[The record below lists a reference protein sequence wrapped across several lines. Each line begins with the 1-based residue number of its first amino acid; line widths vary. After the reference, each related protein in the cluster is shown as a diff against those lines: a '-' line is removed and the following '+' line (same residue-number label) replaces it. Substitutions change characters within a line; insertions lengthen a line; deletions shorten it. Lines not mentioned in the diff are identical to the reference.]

1 MRKESVIFVAGGET
15 LIGAAILRVLKQQG
29 FENVHG
35 AAGAQVDLCRATA
48 VESFFARHRPEY
60 VFHAGGRSGG
70 IAANT
75 KWPADL
81 AYDNLLGSV
90 HVVHAA
96 HGHGAKRLLYL
107 ASSCSYPRLCPQPM
121 QETMI
126 LTGPLEPTNEAYA
139 VAKLAGMK
147 LCQAYRQQYGD
158 DFFVG
163 IPANAFGPGDDFSPE
178 DSHVI
183 AALIRRFHEAKLRG
197 DPAVAIWGT
206 GRPRREFIYA
216 DDLAAAC
223 IFAMQHYQEAAPV
236 NLGGGVDL
244 SIAALAEKIRDLVGF
259 AGRLEFDASRPDGM
273 PLKSLDSSRLLS
285 LGWRPAFDIEE
296 GLRRTYEDFLQLDAR
311 GGISTARNERRPA

>member
-1 MRKESVIFVAGGET
+1 MRKTSVIFVAGGET
-15 LIGAAILRVLKQQG
+15 LIGAAIVRVLRQQG
-29 FENVHG
+29 YQRVYGEQLDLAN
-35 AAGAQVDLCRATA
+35 AMAVD
-48 VESFFARHRPEY
+48 SFFARHRPEY

-75 KWPADL
+75 KRPAEL

-96 HGHGAKRLLYL
+96 HTFAARRLLYL

-121 QETMI
+121 REEDL

-158 DFFVG
+158 EFLVG

-197 DPAVAIWGT
+197 DPLVSIWGS
-206 GRPRREFIYA
+206 GRPRREFIYV
-216 DDLAAAC
+216 DDLADACLFVMEHYRDLAAHGAC
-223 IFAMQHYQEAAPV
+223 SPV
-236 NLGGGVDL
+236 NLGGGTDL
-244 SIAALAEKIRDLVGF
+244 SIAALAEKIRDVVGF
-259 AGRLEFDASRPDGM
+259 AGRLEFDATRPDGM
-273 PLKSLDSSRLLS
+273 PLKALDSSKLLA
-285 LGWRPAFDIEE
+285 LGWRPTLAFDDA
-296 GLRRTYEDFLQLDAR
+296 LRRTYESFQL
-311 GGISTARNERRPA
+311 SLV

>member
-1 MRKESVIFVAGGET
+1 MRKTSVIFVAGGET
-15 LIGAAILRVLKQQG
+15 LIGAAIVRVLRQQG
-29 FENVHG
+29 YQRVYGEQLDLAN
-35 AAGAQVDLCRATA
+35 AMAVD
-48 VESFFARHRPEY
+48 SFFARHRPEY

-75 KWPADL
+75 KRPAEL

-96 HGHGAKRLLYL
+96 HTFAARRLLYL

-121 QETMI
+121 REEDL

-158 DFFVG
+158 EFLVG

-197 DPAVAIWGT
+197 DPLVSIWGS
-206 GRPRREFIYA
+206 GRP
-216 DDLAAAC
+216 
-223 IFAMQHYQEAAPV
+223 APRV
-236 NLGGGVDL
+236 HLC
-244 SIAALAEKIRDLVGF
+244 R
-259 AGRLEFDASRPDGM
+259 
-273 PLKSLDSSRLLS
+273 
-285 LGWRPAFDIEE
+285 
-296 GLRRTYEDFLQLDAR
+296 
-311 GGISTARNERRPA
+311 